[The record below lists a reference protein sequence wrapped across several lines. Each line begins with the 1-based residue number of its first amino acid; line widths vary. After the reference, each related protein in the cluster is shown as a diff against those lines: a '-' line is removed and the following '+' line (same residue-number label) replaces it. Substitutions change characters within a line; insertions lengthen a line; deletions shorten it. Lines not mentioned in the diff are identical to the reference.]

1 MSEISRHLR
10 LIYEKTFQRLICKI
24 NIQKTFIW
32 RRNLRQTIKI
42 EKTTTYVYI
51 MEYWFMYTTGLC
63 FSSTRLF
70 LCYSRPY
77 WCFISFSSSERF
89 LYHSRAYWCFY
100 IHFVFRKIWV
110 PFVSQFLKLFFCFFD
125 TTLLIF
131 LYRIK
136 CI

>member
-1 MSEISRHLR
+1 MSEMSRHLR

-70 LCYSRPY
+70 LCCSRPY

-110 PFVSQFLKLFFCFFD
+110 PFVSHFLKLFFLFFWYYPIN
-125 TTLLIF
+125 IF
-131 LYRIK
+131 I
-136 CI
+136 